1 MIKSC
6 NSHHRER
13 RQSNPWIVCWPYR
26 RLLCWTVRWIDV
38 AWPSCFSL
46 LQSSSGLALLTAI
59 RVLLCFMCRRA
70 EENDDSAAAEFPALV
85 VGTDWKEEFFYYPS
99 PLIITCMNAWP
110 LLLSLLGKYKR
121 PQVLSNLGSL
131 LVWDFPL
138 SVPFRIEFCPD
149 QIDVPHLFPFYSR
162 VYLDT
167 YGLFFFCWFTT
178 VFFLFLHLS
187 TYLLTY
193 LTHSGCCCGLSSSSY
208 LLIFPRKAPSALVD
222 GIIFW

>member
-13 RQSNPWIVCWPYR
+13 RQSNPCIVCWPYR

-70 EENDDSAAAEFPALV
+70 EQNDDSAAAEFPALV

-131 LVWDFPL
+131 LVWDFSL
-138 SVPFRIEFCPD
+138 SVPRPD
-149 QIDVPHLFPFYSR
+149 RCAPSISILFSCLFG
-162 VYLDT
+162 YLWT
-167 YGLFFFCWFTT
+167 LLLLLIHYCF
-178 VFFLFLHLS
+178 VLFLHLS